1 MRPRLHLRSGGVSQ
15 PNVISSGRSTRVPV
29 PAFTQQKP
37 ESVCVLT
44 GIAMIAVGAYLYVQK
59 GDFLDLLP
67 KYEDINVT
75 AVMIAAGIIIFVV
88 AFIGFC
94 GAWME
99 SQCMLIMFFTVIFI
113 IFAMEIAVG
122 IVGFIYRDDI
132 DEELGTQLRE
142 GLKEEKRWPTWDT
155 IQTEFK
161 CCGVGNATDW
171 YAAFDGAQQVP
182 DSCCSYEGC
191 GQRPQ
196 LAFGVPG
203 CYQKVLDELDENFY
217 ALGVAGI
224 VLGVLQ
230 ILLLVMTMVLI
241 CTIRRKIRV

>member
-1 MRPRLHLRSGGVSQ
+1 
-15 PNVISSGRSTRVPV
+15 
-29 PAFTQQKP
+29 
-37 ESVCVLT
+37 
-44 GIAMIAVGAYLYVQK
+44 MIAVGAYLYVQK

-99 SQCMLIMFFTVIFI
+99 SQCMLIM
-113 IFAMEIAVG
+113 
-122 IVGFIYRDDI
+122 I

-155 IQTEFK
+155 IQTE
-161 CCGVGNATDW
+161 
-171 YAAFDGAQQVP
+171 
-182 DSCCSYEGC
+182 
-191 GQRPQ
+191 
-196 LAFGVPG
+196 PG

-217 ALGVAGI
+217 VLGVAGI